1 MTIKNLS
8 LTVQYG
14 IEENLL
20 ELVSIPGIGR
30 KRALS
35 LSRFNI
41 KTKKDILDN
50 KAVAMNILGKKLVAS
65 LEDEI
70 KHPGKIFIRY

>member
-20 ELVSIPGIGR
+20 DLVSITGIGR
-30 KRALS
+30 KRALA

-41 KTKKDILDN
+41 KNKKDILDN

-65 LEDEI
+65 L
-70 KHPGKIFIRY
+70 